1 MITQDIYENYFQALL
16 KGDRSTCSSLVQQ
29 LLDQDIALYELYV
42 DLFQRSLYQ
51 IGYLWETNKISV
63 SVEHMATSVTESLL
77 TMAYPKIFSADH
89 KGKKAVVSCLVNEYH
104 QIGGKMV
111 ADFFELHGWDGY
123 FLGANIPVAS
133 LMQVVNEKQPDLL
146 ALSLSIYSNMNHL
159 YQVLDKVCSEH
170 PDLDI
175 IVGGQAFRWG
185 GQDIQDK
192 FNMVRYIPSI
202 KDLEN
207 ILESHD

>member
-16 KGDRSTCSSLVQQ
+16 QGDRTACSRLVQQ
-29 LLDQDIALYELYV
+29 LLDQDISLYELYV
-42 DLFQRSLYQ
+42 DLFQRSLYE

-77 TMAYPKIFSADH
+77 TMVYPKIFSADH

-111 ADFFELHGWDGY
+111 ADFFELYGWDGY
-123 FLGANIPVAS
+123 FLGANVPVAS
-133 LMQVVNEKQPDLL
+133 LMQVISAKQPDML
-146 ALSLSIYSNMNHL
+146 ALSLSIYSNLNYLH
-159 YQVLDKVCSEH
+159 QVLEQVCSEH

-185 GQDIQDK
+185 GRDIQDK
-192 FNMVRYIPSI
+192 FASVRYIASI